1 MKYWLMKSEPEEFS
15 IADLAKRR
23 LEPWSGVRS
32 MFARFH
38 MRNMTVGDAVLFY
51 HSSCNPP
58 GVAGLAT
65 VSKVGVIDETQFD
78 PDSKYFDEKSTR
90 EKPRWDCVEVAYV
103 KTLPHLVQLER
114 IRGETKLADMVLL
127 KQGRLSVQPVAQAEY
142 EHIVALAETAWEPP
156 VKPKPVK
163 KAAVNK
169 KPPATKTTTKKKTT
183 TTMKKMKKM
192 KKT

>member
-15 IADLAKRR
+15 ITDLEKRR

-65 VSKVGVIDETQFD
+65 VSKVKLVDETQFD
-78 PDSKYFDEKSTR
+78 PKSKYYDEKSTR
-90 EKPRWDCVEVAYV
+90 EKPRWDCVEVEYV
-103 KTLPHLVQLER
+103 KTLPNLVVLER
-114 IRGETKLADMVLL
+114 IRSEKKLANMVLL
-127 KQGRLSVQPVAQAEY
+127 RQGRLSVQPVEQAEY
-142 EHIVALAETAWEPP
+142 EHIVSLAASSWEPP
-156 VKPKPVK
+156 PKPKPAKKKPVVK
-163 KAAVNK
+163 K
-169 KPPATKTTTKKKTT
+169 KPSPKKK
-183 TTMKKMKKM
+183 K
-192 KKT
+192 